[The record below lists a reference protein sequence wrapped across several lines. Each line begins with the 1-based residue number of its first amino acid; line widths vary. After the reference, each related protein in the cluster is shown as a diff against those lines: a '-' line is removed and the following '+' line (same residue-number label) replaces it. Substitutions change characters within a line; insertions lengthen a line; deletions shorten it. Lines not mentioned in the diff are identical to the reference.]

1 MALADPMS
9 ITLNSV
15 AVSLPKTS
23 MVESRSIYTKDD
35 GTVSLSVSHQDVGK
49 NSTAKKRTV
58 IRLDTVDIAADPLVA
73 GINRE
78 APFEAYLVIVRPKV
92 GITLAA
98 QKDKVKSLLTAITA
112 SSDAVLTKILGGE
125 S

>member
-1 MALADPMS
+1 MALSDPLS

-23 MVESRSIYTKDD
+23 MVESRSSYTKDD
-35 GTVSLSVSHQDVGK
+35 GTVKVTASHQDIGK
-49 NSTAKKRTV
+49 NNNARTRTV

-78 APFEAYLVIVRPKV
+78 AAFEAYLIINRPKV

-98 QKDKVKSLLTAITA
+98 QKDKVKGLLTLITA

>member
-1 MALADPMS
+1 MALADPLS
-9 ITLNSV
+9 ITLNST

-23 MVESRSIYTKDD
+23 MVESRSTYTKDD
-35 GTVSLSVSHQDVGK
+35 GTVKVTVAHQEVGK
-49 NSTAKKRTV
+49 AKTRSV
-58 IRLDTVDIAADPLVA
+58 IRLDTTDIAADPLQA

-98 QKDKVKSLLTAITA
+98 QKDKVKGLIALITA
-112 SSDAVLTKILGGE
+112 SSDAVLTKVLGGE

>member
-23 MVESRSIYTKDD
+23 MVESRSVYTKDD

-49 NSTAKKRTV
+49 GNTAKKRTV

-78 APFEAYLVIVRPKV
+78 APFEVYCVIVRPKV

-98 QKDKVKSLLTAITA
+98 QKDKVKGLLTAVTA

>member
-1 MALADPMS
+1 MALADPLS
-9 ITLNSV
+9 ITLNAV
-15 AVSLPKTS
+15 AVSLPKTN
-23 MVESRSIYTKDD
+23 MVESRSQYTKDD
-35 GTVSLSVSHQDVGK
+35 GTVKITASHQEVGK
-49 NSTAKKRTV
+49 NLNAKTRSV

-98 QKDKVKSLLTAITA
+98 QKDKVKGLLTLLTA

>member
-1 MALADPMS
+1 MALSDPIS
-9 ITLNSV
+9 ITLNST

-23 MVESRSIYTKDD
+23 MVESRSSYTKDD
-35 GTVSLSVSHQDVGK
+35 GTVKVTVSHQDVGR
-49 NSTAKKRTV
+49 NSTAKTRSV
-58 IRLDTVDIAADPLVA
+58 IRLDTTDVAADPLLA
-73 GINRE
+73 GVNRE

-98 QKDKVKSLLTAITA
+98 QKDKVKGLLTLITA
-112 SSDAVLTKILGGE
+112 SSDAVLTKVLGGE